1 MNFFSGISGGKHGGS
16 ERNISLY
23 LQPTATSNDRV
34 DSMLAYFFFFQR
46 HHRQRG
52 WGAARDE
59 WLNIQRHCFS
69 SRLARE
75 FFSTGHGGKISLRFF
90 HSAKNWRD
98 PSLVRAQRL
107 RRGELFLDLAICCL
121 RINPNYF
128 RGGKKKYITKHRI
141 RQSAIPQSMT
151 LSHVCERQPLCY
163 RRGWGSK
170 QRSAMI
176 ATSELISQLPL
187 CRCSR

>member
-1 MNFFSGISGGKHGGS
+1 MG
-16 ERNISLY
+16 
-23 LQPTATSNDRV
+23 
-34 DSMLAYFFFFQR
+34 
-46 HHRQRG
+46 
-52 WGAARDE
+52 GAARDE
-59 WLNIQRHCFS
+59 WLNIQRRCFS

-75 FFSTGHGGKISLRFF
+75 FSARDTVEKSHSNSSIRQRIGETCLSFERSVFAEGSYFWTWPFVVCGLTQIILGGR
-90 HSAKNWRD
+90 
-98 PSLVRAQRL
+98 
-107 RRGELFLDLAICCL
+107 E
-121 RINPNYF
+121 
-128 RGGKKKYITKHRI
+128 KKYITKHRI